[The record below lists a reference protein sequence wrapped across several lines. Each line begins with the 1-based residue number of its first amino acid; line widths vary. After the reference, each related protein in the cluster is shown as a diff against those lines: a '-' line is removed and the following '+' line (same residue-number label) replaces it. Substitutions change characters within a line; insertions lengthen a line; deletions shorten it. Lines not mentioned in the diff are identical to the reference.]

1 MWIREWLLVPK
12 LLRTIINN
20 QEKTMAKIDDLNAVV
35 SQVVADEASI
45 KTDIAAVLALLTA
58 PGTPDLSVAIALLQ
72 TLHTSLQADD
82 ASLVAADEPPPS
94 TPVEG

>member
-1 MWIREWLLVPK
+1 MWIREWLLAPK

-20 QEKTMAKIDDLNAVV
+20 QEKQMAQIDDLNAVV

-45 KTDIAAVLALLTA
+45 KTDISAVLALLTA
-58 PGTPDLSVAIALLQ
+58 GKPDLSGAIALLQ

-82 ASLVAADEPPPS
+82 SSLVAAETPATPP
-94 TPVEG
+94 TA

>member
-20 QEKTMAKIDDLNAVV
+20 QEKTMSQFDDLNTQVA
-35 SQVVADEASI
+35 SVVADEASI
-45 KTDIAAVLALLTA
+45 KTDIAKVLELLTA
-58 PGTPDLSVAIALLQ
+58 GQPDLSGAIALLQ

-82 ASLVAADEPPPS
+82 SSLVASE
-94 TPVEG
+94 TPATTPTA